1 VTARQ
6 ARPIPEP
13 IGRRLALTPIG
24 LDVVAALAHDPD
36 GLRLT
41 PLADAIGSPVS
52 SVQAALRILMANHLV
67 VRDEAQP
74 PLYTLAAHPARDA
87 LIELAIILPEAVHA
101 LGVILR
107 SSRAV
112 VLATVDREGFH
123 AGLDPAAPRAAKERL
138 MTSLAAI
145 ADARADAPGVHV
157 SDLTELVR
165 MASISVGFRARLAS
179 AVPLKGQFDLTA
191 LRGRT
196 PADTSAVLDQTRR

>member
-6 ARPIPEP
+6 ARPVPEP

-24 LDVVAALAHDPD
+24 LDVVAALAHDPE

-52 SVQAALRILMANHLV
+52 SVQAALRILMANGLV
-67 VRDEAQP
+67 VRDKGQP
-74 PLYTLAAHPARDA
+74 PLYTLAPHPARAA
-87 LIELAIILPEAVHA
+87 LIDLAIILPEAVHA

-123 AGLDPAAPRAAKERL
+123 AGLDPAAPSAARERL
-138 MTSLAAI
+138 MTSLASI
-145 ADARADAPGVHV
+145 SDARADAPSVHV
-157 SDLTELVR
+157 SDLPELVR

-191 LRGRT
+191 SRGRT
-196 PADTSAVLDQTRR
+196 PADTSAVLDPTRR